1 MIIVVFKM
9 TIFVSQMTISASK
22 INFMV
27 QIGGPMMK
35 FAGGGGPK
43 FLVTPLDG
51 MMILDKSHINIK
63 FLPKYFLKQCKRAI
77 MVMTIIWAL
86 LNEIQSYLHHRKYGH

>member
-1 MIIVVFKM
+1 MNNEFHENNVTIIISIHGHYFIYIFDVYSDFK
-9 TIFVSQMTISASK
+9 VGLQY
-22 INFMV
+22 
-27 QIGGPMMK
+27 
-35 FAGGGGPK
+35 
-43 FLVTPLDG
+43 
-51 MMILDKSHINIK
+51 DKSHINIK